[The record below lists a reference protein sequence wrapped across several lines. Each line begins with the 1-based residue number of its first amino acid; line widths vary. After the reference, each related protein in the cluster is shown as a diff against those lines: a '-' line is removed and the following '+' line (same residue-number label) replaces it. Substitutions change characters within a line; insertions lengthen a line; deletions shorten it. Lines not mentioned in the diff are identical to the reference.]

1 MSKKESKEYRIESLL
16 SAAIEEFMKNGYEGT
31 SVDSIAK
38 KAGVSKG
45 AFYYHF
51 PNKEVLLMEA
61 NQKLCEPIIEMTEK
75 ALSNKSAIDGL
86 KHYIYEYV
94 NYWVTRPN
102 EMSFLFLSMSKA
114 LETPALI
121 DYYKEYIKQST
132 AFFTCM
138 FEKAVNL
145 GEVNIDDPE
154 AYGISLMG
162 ALDGIVS
169 YAMVNKENDITSITN
184 RFEQVWLKKRRYS

>member
-16 SAAIEEFMKNGYEGT
+16 SAAMEEFIENGYEGT
-31 SVDSIAK
+31 SIDSIAK

-51 PNKEVLLMEA
+51 PNKEVLLMEV
-61 NQKLCEPIIEMTEK
+61 NKKLCDPIMEMIKK

-86 KHYIYEYV
+86 KQYIKEYIT
-94 NYWVTRPN
+94 YWITRPN

-114 LETPALI
+114 LETPSLI
-121 DYYKEYIKQST
+121 NYYKEYIKQST
-132 AFFTCM
+132 DFFTYM
-138 FEKAVNL
+138 FEKAVKL
-145 GEVNIDDPE
+145 SEVNIDDPE

-162 ALDGIVS
+162 ALDGVVS
-169 YAMVNKENDITSITN
+169 YAMVNTENDITSITN
-184 RFEQVWLKKRRYS
+184 RFEQVWLTKKEV

>member
-16 SAAIEEFMKNGYEGT
+16 SAAMEEFMKNGYEGT
-31 SVDSIAK
+31 SIDSIAK

-51 PNKEVLLMEA
+51 PNKEVLLMEV
-61 NQKLCEPIIEMTEK
+61 NKKLCDPIMEMIKK

-86 KHYIYEYV
+86 KQYIKEYIT
-94 NYWVTRPN
+94 YWIARPN

-114 LETPALI
+114 LETPSLI
-121 DYYKEYIKQST
+121 NYYKEYIKQS
-132 AFFTCM
+132 ASFFTYM
-138 FEKAVNL
+138 FEKAVKL
-145 GEVNIDDPE
+145 SEVNIDDPE

-162 ALDGIVS
+162 ALDGVVS
-169 YAMVNKENDITSITN
+169 YAMVNKENDIVAITN
-184 RFEQVWLKKRRYS
+184 RFEKVWLTKKEV

>member
-51 PNKEVLLMEA
+51 PNKEILLMEA
-61 NQKLCEPIIEMTEK
+61 NQKLCEPIIEMAEK
-75 ALSNKSAIDGL
+75 ALSSKSAIEGL
-86 KHYIYEYV
+86 KQYIKEYV
-94 NYWVTRPN
+94 TYWVTRPN

-114 LETPALI
+114 LETPSLI
-121 DYYKEYIKQST
+121 NYYKEYIKQST
-132 AFFTCM
+132 DFFTYM

-145 GEVNIDDPE
+145 GEINIDDPE

-169 YAMVNKENDITSITN
+169 YAMVNAENDITSITN
-184 RFEQVWLKKRRYS
+184 RFEQVWLTKKEV

>member
-16 SAAIEEFMKNGYEGT
+16 SAAIEEFMKNGYEST

-51 PNKEVLLMEA
+51 PSKEILLMEA
-61 NQKLCEPIIEMTEK
+61 NQKLCEPIMEMAEK
-75 ALSNKSAIDGL
+75 ALSTRSAIEGL
-86 KHYIYEYV
+86 KQYIKEYV
-94 NYWVTRPN
+94 TYWITRPN

-114 LETPALI
+114 LETPSLI
-121 DYYKEYIKQST
+121 NYYKEYIKQIT
-132 AFFTCM
+132 DFFTYM

-145 GEVNIDDPE
+145 GEINIDDPE

-169 YAMVNKENDITSITN
+169 YAMVNTENDITAITN
-184 RFEQVWLKKRRYS
+184 RFEQVWLKKKEV

>member
-1 MSKKESKEYRIESLL
+1 MSKKESKEYRVESLL

-51 PNKEVLLMEA
+51 PNKEVLLMEV
-61 NQKLCEPIIEMTEK
+61 NKKLCEPIMEMIEK
-75 ALSNKSAIDGL
+75 ALSNKSAINGL
-86 KHYIYEYV
+86 KQYIQEYV
-94 NYWVTRPN
+94 TYWITRPN

-114 LETPALI
+114 LETPSLI
-121 DYYKEYIKQST
+121 NYYKEYIKQST
-132 AFFTCM
+132 AFFTYM

-145 GEVNIDDPE
+145 GEANINDPE

-162 ALDGIVS
+162 SLDGIVS
-169 YAMVNKENDITSITN
+169 YAMVNTENDITAITN
-184 RFEQVWLKKRRYS
+184 RFEQVWLKKKEV

>member
-45 AFYYHF
+45 TFYYHF
-51 PNKEVLLMEA
+51 PNKEILLMEA
-61 NQKLCEPIIEMTEK
+61 NQKLCEPIMEMAQK
-75 ALSNKSAIDGL
+75 ALFCKSPIDGL
-86 KHYIYEYV
+86 KQYIKEYV
-94 NYWVTRPN
+94 TYWATRPN

-121 DYYKEYIKQST
+121 NYYKEYIKQST
-132 AFFTCM
+132 DFFTYM

-145 GEVNIDDPE
+145 GEINIDDPE
-154 AYGISLMG
+154 AYGFSLMG

-169 YAMVNKENDITSITN
+169 YAIINTKNDITAITN
-184 RFEQVWLKKRRYS
+184 RFEQVWLKKKEV

>member
-16 SAAIEEFMKNGYEGT
+16 SAAIDEFMKNGYEGT

-51 PNKEVLLMEA
+51 PNKELLLMEA
-61 NQKLCEPIIEMTEK
+61 NKKLCEPIMEMAKK
-75 ALSNKSAIDGL
+75 ALCNKSAIDGL
-86 KHYIYEYV
+86 KQYIHEYV
-94 NYWVTRPN
+94 AYWVTRPN

-114 LETPALI
+114 LETESLM

-132 AFFTCM
+132 SFFTCM

-145 GEVNIDDPE
+145 GETNIGDPKS
-154 AYGISLMG
+154 YGISFMG

-169 YAMVNKENDITSITN
+169 YAMVNKETDITSITN
-184 RFEQVWLKKRRYS
+184 QFEQVWLKKKEV